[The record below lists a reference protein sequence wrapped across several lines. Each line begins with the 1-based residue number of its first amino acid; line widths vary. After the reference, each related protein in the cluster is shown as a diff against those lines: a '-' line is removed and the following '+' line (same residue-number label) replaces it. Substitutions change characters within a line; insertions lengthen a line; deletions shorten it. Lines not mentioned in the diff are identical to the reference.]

1 MVELSG
7 IRLLVHELTI
17 NIWLVAGYL
26 IFKLVVQVAE
36 FT

>member
-17 NIWLVAGYL
+17 KIWLVAGYL
-26 IFKLVVQVAE
+26 VFKLVVQVAE